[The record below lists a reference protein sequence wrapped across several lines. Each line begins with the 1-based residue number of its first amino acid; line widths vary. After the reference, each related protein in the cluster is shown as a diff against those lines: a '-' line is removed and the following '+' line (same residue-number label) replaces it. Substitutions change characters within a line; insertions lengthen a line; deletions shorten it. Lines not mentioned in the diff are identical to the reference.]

1 MTVLIEGL
9 RQMPDRTYVS
19 FLNLNQE
26 GAMLEDDS
34 TYFTRRAE
42 AELDQA
48 QRATNPQ
55 VVRAHFMLAEAYL
68 ERLQPDAR
76 ASIEQ
81 RT

>member
-1 MTVLIEGL
+1 
-9 RQMPDRTYVS
+9 
-19 FLNLNQE
+19 
-26 GAMLEDDS
+26 MLEADT

-42 AELDQA
+42 AELEQA

-55 VVRAHFMLAEAYL
+55 VVRAHFLLAEAYL

-81 RT
+81 RS